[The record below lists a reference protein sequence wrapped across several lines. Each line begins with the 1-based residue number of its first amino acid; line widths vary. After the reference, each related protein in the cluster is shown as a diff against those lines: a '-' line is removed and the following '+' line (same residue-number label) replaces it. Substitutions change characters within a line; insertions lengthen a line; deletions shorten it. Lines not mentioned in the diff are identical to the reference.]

1 MQKFKIKI
9 VDTLKEQRIFI
20 YLPEKIH
27 EHHENWVP
35 PIYSDERK
43 FYDPKYNKSL
53 LSSDTV
59 LFLAYING
67 KPVGRIMGII
77 NRKYNSLHNE
87 KTARFFNFDCYN
99 DPEVSYSLLD
109 AAENWAVKKGMNK
122 IIGPF
127 GFSDK
132 DPQGAQVEGFENI
145 PVIATATNLP
155 YLPRLIENSGYK
167 KETDCLVYKLPIPSQ
182 IPDIYQ
188 RVFDRVTRNK
198 HIRLREF
205 TSRRQLKPYIV
216 PVFRLVNETYRSLFG
231 FDEMN
236 EDEMH
241 ELARKYL
248 PMLDPEFTKVITDQD
263 NNPIAFVV
271 ASPNISKG
279 IRKAKGKLF
288 PLGFIH
294 ILSSA
299 KHTDQLDLFL
309 GAVKEKYMN
318 TGLTA
323 LLGVSIFNSANKRGL
338 KYIDSHLILESNKP
352 MRAVMERL
360 NAVIYKRY
368 RVYSKLLIG
377 V

>member
-1 MQKFKIKI
+1 MQSLVIK
-9 VDTLKEQRIFI
+9 VVESGKELKEFI
-20 YLPEKIH
+20 YLSEKIH
-27 EHHENWVP
+27 QHHENWVP

-43 FYDPKYNKSL
+43 FYDPKYNKAL
-53 LSSDTV
+53 DSSDTV
-59 LFLAYING
+59 LFLAYNNG

-77 NRKYNSLHNE
+77 NNKHNSLHHE
-87 KTARFFNFDCYN
+87 KTARFFNFDCY
-99 DPEVSYSLLD
+99 DQPAVSHALLD
-109 AAENWAVKKGMNK
+109 SVEKWAIKKGMNK
-122 IIGPF
+122 IVGPF

-132 DPQGAQVEGFENI
+132 DPQGVQVEGFENM

-155 YLPRLIENSGYK
+155 YLPELIEKEGYK
-167 KETDCLVYKLPIPSQ
+167 KETDCLVYKLPIPWP

-188 RVFDRVTRNK
+188 RVFDRVISNK
-198 HIRLREF
+198 NIRLREF

-231 FDEMN
+231 FAEMD

-241 ELARKYL
+241 EMARKYL
-248 PMLDPEFTKVITDQD
+248 PMLDPEFTKVITDRE

-271 ASPNISKG
+271 ASPDISKG
-279 IRKAKGKLF
+279 IRRAKGKIF
-288 PLGFIH
+288 PFGFIH

-309 GAVKEKYMN
+309 GAVKERYMN

-352 MRAVMERL
+352 MRAVMEKL
-360 NAVIYKRY
+360 KATIYKRY
-368 RVYSKLLIG
+368 RVYSKNI
-377 V
+377 